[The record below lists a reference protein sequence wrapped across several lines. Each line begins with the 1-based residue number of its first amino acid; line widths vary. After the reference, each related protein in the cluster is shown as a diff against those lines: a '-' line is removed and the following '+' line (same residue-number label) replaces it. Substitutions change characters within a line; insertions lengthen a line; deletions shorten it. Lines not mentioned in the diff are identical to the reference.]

1 MKKLSGI
8 INCADIYD
16 RSKIT
21 SRCAEAYRDVFVMKG
36 GERVSDIGSTGTDE
50 LIMDEAVTDGIVRD
64 EGGQNGKNAETG
76 GVPQEKLYT
85 RQELDAELKK
95 QSDDYRKKLDELKR
109 LSEMSEEQRAEYR
122 RDEFDRSLTER
133 ENAVAR
139 RELAADAAESLE
151 RAGLPKILSACLNY
165 GSREECENSLAA
177 VRKAFGEAVSYA
189 VTERMRGRVP
199 RSPAGEKNDAFLD
212 GLGM

>member
-1 MKKLSGI
+1 M
-8 INCADIYD
+8 
-16 RSKIT
+16 
-21 SRCAEAYRDVFVMKG
+21 
-36 GERVSDIGSTGTDE
+36 SDIGSTGTDV
-50 LIMDEAVTDGIVRD
+50 LIMDEAVTGGLVPD
-64 EGGQNGKNAETG
+64 EGGKDGKEPETG